1 MKRRCNAC
9 GLYYPPY
16 YFRVGKQLIK
26 RCAPCRRARRQQSDA
41 ALRGRT
47 GQGSP
52 WR

>member
-1 MKRRCNAC
+1 MKRRCTAC
-9 GLYYPPY
+9 GQDYPPY

-41 ALRGRT
+41 QRRGTYGRGR
-47 GQGSP
+47 P